1 MTRKEFISVC
11 YKTANGF
18 INPDR
23 ISVVYDKLMEEAGL
37 PPLENMWWNLLG
49 YVTMNPIY
57 NLRFDLKNQNV
68 GDIAND
74 YMDRINAKIS
84 EKKEKW

>member
-1 MTRKEFISVC
+1 VIGTKVLEGRLARCVRPMQSEYITVGEVVSRYHVYSMTRKEFISVC

-37 PPLENMWWNLLG
+37 PPLENM
-49 YVTMNPIY
+49 
-57 NLRFDLKNQNV
+57 
-68 GDIAND
+68 
-74 YMDRINAKIS
+74 
-84 EKKEKW
+84 

>member
-1 MTRKEFISVC
+1 MIGTKVLEGRLARCVRPMQSEYITVGEVVSRYHVYSMTRKEFISVC

-37 PPLENMWWNLLG
+37 PPLENM
-49 YVTMNPIY
+49 
-57 NLRFDLKNQNV
+57 
-68 GDIAND
+68 
-74 YMDRINAKIS
+74 
-84 EKKEKW
+84 